1 MIIDLEWKWNIN
13 ITFFSVISYP
23 LKQDLEGERY
33 FGGPRKEMVRIG
45 LSINGVLNIL
55 LDAIMST

>member
-1 MIIDLEWKWNIN
+1 MKMKYKYY
-13 ITFFSVISYP
+13 FFSVISYP

-55 LDAIMST
+55 LDAIMSM

>member
-13 ITFFSVISYP
+13 IIFFLLFPIHWN
-23 LKQDLEGERY
+23 KLEGERY

>member
-1 MIIDLEWKWNIN
+1 MKYKYY
-13 ITFFSVISYP
+13 FFSVISYP
-23 LKQDLEGERY
+23 LKQDLEGKGY